1 MDEEKKVFKI
11 SLKTLMFLIIII
23 VLLVVIIVMGFMLA
37 SKSHNEK
44 QSESAVSKDNED
56 KEEVVSNIVE
66 NEVENKTDNKV
77 KNKVSNKTKNTVN
90 PDSSGNVQYV
100 EKIVDAKSYIYDA
113 QYSVENL
120 KIEEYQTNDGTSHSA
135 SDIVVPFVNMVSDD
149 ADDVNNEIQSLYEN
163 YMNEYK
169 VCSENK
175 NSFIKVN
182 YETFTTANIISVLI
196 TVQRGNENE
205 ETNEYVT
212 YNFDAIDG
220 VKLTYSQTYELVGI
234 KDIEEKVKN
243 VISNLEDFEEYEL
256 NESYPEEVREARD
269 KELEDCKNKIYTYY
283 QQDLLNNHIAY
294 YLDRNLKFNIAINV
308 VLPAEGGEY
317 SKIVVVE

>member
-37 SKSHNEK
+37 SKSNNEK

-56 KEEVVSNIVE
+56 KEEVVANIVE
-66 NEVENKTDNKV
+66 NKVENKTDNKV

-243 VISNLEDFEEYEL
+243 AISNLEDFEEYEL